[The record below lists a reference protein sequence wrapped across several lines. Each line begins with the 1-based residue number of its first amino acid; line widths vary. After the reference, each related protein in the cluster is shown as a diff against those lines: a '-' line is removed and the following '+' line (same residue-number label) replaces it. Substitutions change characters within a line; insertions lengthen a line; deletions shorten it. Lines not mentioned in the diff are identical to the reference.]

1 MCIAWMV
8 FFSNAMIFARYYR
21 KHWPNTKPCGLA
33 MWFQLHRLLNM
44 IGIGL
49 TIASFACIFS
59 SKGWQWSGPRAYQP
73 AELNE
78 TWGSIHSMLGLLA
91 CVAAW
96 MQPLN
101 AVFRCEH
108 QSSLRIIFNILHR
121 FCGFSA
127 WLMAAASTMIAV
139 RWFSGRF
146 TSPHAALGLFVTY
159 VVVFGVTFIFS
170 EVCLLD
176 TEIAVRSSRSKMQK
190 YHKTSASTMIAVRW
204 FSGRFTSPHAALGLF
219 VTYVVVFGVTFIFSE
234 VLYIRIWWQ
243 RKNVVVSSDVEMYPI
258 DEKDSNVILS
268 ADEEKRNRLQLVIS
282 GVFFVVSSGTC
293 VAICCLMGM
302 VDE

>member
-1 MCIAWMV
+1 
-8 FFSNAMIFARYYR
+8 
-21 KHWPNTKPCGLA
+21 
-33 MWFQLHRLLNM
+33 M

-73 AELNE
+73 AELNK

-96 MQPLN
+96 MQPVN

-108 QSSLRIIFNILHR
+108 QSSLRVIFNILHR

-127 WLMAAASTMIAV
+127 WLMAA
-139 RWFSGRF
+139 
-146 TSPHAALGLFVTY
+146 
-159 VVVFGVTFIFS
+159 
-170 EVCLLD
+170 
-176 TEIAVRSSRSKMQK
+176 
-190 YHKTSASTMIAVRW
+190 ASTMIAVRW

-268 ADEEKRNRLQLVIS
+268 ADEEKVIHYI
-282 GVFFVVSSGTC
+282 
-293 VAICCLMGM
+293 ICYIHS
-302 VDE
+302 